1 MSSNAKSLFASWQ
14 NKLISVNYR
23 VKLEVTD
30 EDYKLVTQILSA
42 KDDIMR
48 KSKHGV
54 IEIRIDTAY
63 KIKYTV
69 SLESIK
75 RNEKDW
81 WALWRALRNTPRKLQ
96 KATTKK
102 EKCVL

>member
-1 MSSNAKSLFASWQ
+1 M
-14 NKLISVNYR
+14 
-23 VKLEVTD
+23 KLEVTD

-54 IEIRIDTAY
+54 IEIRIDSVY

-75 RNEKDW
+75 RNEKD
-81 WALWRALRNTPRKLQ
+81 
-96 KATTKK
+96 
-102 EKCVL
+102 